1 MVTGGGT
8 VSPAGVAG
16 PGVIAGSVTGC
27 MSTSTP
33 TPGADTA
40 GLPPQRRTSEN
51 RRSNKPIMEKRR
63 RARINNC
70 LNELKTLIL
79 DAMKKDPARHS
90 KLEKADILEMTV
102 KHLENLQRQQVAM
115 SAATDPSV
123 LNKFRAGFS
132 ECAGEVGRF
141 PGLESPVRRR
151 LLQHLANCL
160 NGTNNTTSTTS
171 SGTATPQPS
180 PQDSAPAPSQH
191 QTAVQV
197 HILPP
202 ATSTP
207 TADGHQAP
215 TPISSS
221 SNGIFFTTGANGA
234 GLQLVPTRLP
244 NGDIALVLPSSG
256 SSTAQIFRQT
266 ATITTGSP
274 SSSPAPSSSS
284 SSPLPMLIPIPTRTS
299 STASASSSS
308 SSTSSC
314 VSTSP
319 IAFDR
324 LAVSSPPQ
332 MSAVVVTPPVCR
344 DMATSPTAYHLPVS
358 PSGGRHHNNGGYD
371 VAEQKPRLRPYSPL
385 QKPLA
390 LVVKKE
396 SVPEVP
402 SVEEKPWR
410 PW

>member
-1 MVTGGGT
+1 MVTGGGA

-16 PGVIAGSVTGC
+16 PGVI
-27 MSTSTP
+27 TSN
-33 TPGADTA
+33 TPGCVATATPAPGPDTA

-51 RRSNKPIMEKRR
+51 RR
-63 RARINNC
+63 
-70 LNELKTLIL
+70 
-79 DAMKKDPARHS
+79 PARHS

-115 SAATDPSV
+115 SAATDPNV

-160 NGTNNTTSTTS
+160 NGTTQNSVNSNP
-171 SGTATPQPS
+171 APQPAS
-180 PQDSAPAPSQH
+180 QEPAPVPQH
-191 QTAVQV
+191 HTAVQV
-197 HILPP
+197 HIVP
-202 ATSTP
+202 TST
-207 TADGHQAP
+207 TAQTVDNHQTSNSVNGAP
-215 TPISSS
+215 
-221 SNGIFFTTGANGA
+221 NGIFFTTSTNGT

-256 SSTAQIFRQT
+256 TNTAQIFRQT
-266 ATITTGSP
+266 ANITTSSP
-274 SSSPAPSSSS
+274 ASSPAPSTASSS

-299 STASASSSS
+299 STASASSTSS
-308 SSTSSC
+308 CASTSTSPVAFERLTVSSPQSTSS
-314 VSTSP
+314 
-319 IAFDR
+319 
-324 LAVSSPPQ
+324 
-332 MSAVVVTPPVCR
+332 AVVNPPVCR
-344 DMATSPTAYHLPVS
+344 DVATSPTAYHLAVS
-358 PSGGRHHNNGGYD
+358 PQSAHHSNGGYEMMD
-371 VAEQKPRLRPYSPL
+371 HQHSTLRPYSPPL

-396 SVPEVP
+396 TAPERVVT
-402 SVEEKPWR
+402 VEEKPWR